1 MLQFFQ
7 FGMDRTR
14 AVLVK
19 AYLFTI
25 VLVLSSVMGYAQF
38 TLSGRVRDAE
48 TREALINATVHLSDG
63 DRYSVTDSFGHF
75 RFDEVS
81 AGNVSL
87 AITYI
92 GYAGKELPMHI
103 SEDATIEI
111 QLVPAAILTDA
122 VVVRATRATGKTPTT
137 YTNVTRDRIEA
148 QNFGQDVPFL
158 LNWTPSAVT
167 TSDAGTGIGY
177 TGIRIRGSDPTRI
190 NVTINGIPYNDSES
204 AGTFWVDIPDIASSA
219 ESIQVQRGVGT
230 SSNGAGAFGATI
242 NLQTKV
248 KRDDAY
254 AEINNAFGSFNTLKN
269 TLSFGT
275 GLLHDRFAVDGRVSK
290 ISSDGFIDRAF
301 SELQSYYFSAGYYTE
316 KTMLKAISFGGKE
329 RTYQSWY
336 GVPESRLRNDFEAM
350 QITGL
355 NEGWNEAQMANL
367 FESPSRTFNPYIYKN
382 QVDDYQQDHYQ
393 LHFSHQPGSQLT
405 LNAALHYT
413 PGKGYYEEYRYDDDL
428 ADYGI
433 PEAIIDDDGVA
444 IDNDTITSTDL
455 IRRRWLD
462 NDFYG
467 VTWSVNY
474 DRNDWNLIAGGAWNH
489 YDGDHFGEIIWAR
502 DGDINYEHPYY
513 FNTGKKTD
521 FNTYLKANYQFTSAL
536 NAFADLQLRRIDYVV
551 AGIGNDLNP
560 LGVDAK
566 FNFFNPKA
574 GLTFALTD
582 VRHLYAS
589 YAVANREPVRD
600 DFLDFEG
607 TNPEHETLHN
617 VEVGYRS
624 AGKQHTF
631 QANYYLMRYTNQLVL
646 TGELNDVGAFV
657 RTNAG
662 KSHRMGIEVQGI
674 FQISRKLLWDANLTV
689 SRNRIDQYTE
699 VIEDY
704 GTDFSEFNVAE
715 KTYRNTD
722 IAFSPSFI
730 AGSNVSFQP
739 VTGISLT
746 LLTKYV
752 GKQYLDNTTNSSRKI
767 DAYLINDFRAS
778 YSWKPSF
785 VQEIYFSFLVNNLF
799 NAAYESNGYTY
810 GYLAGPAEYRENFYY
825 PQAGRNFM
833 AMIGIKF

>member
-1 MLQFFQ
+1 ML
-7 FGMDRTR
+7 
-14 AVLVK
+14 A
-19 AYLFTI
+19 
-25 VLVLSSVMGYAQF
+25 LSSATGYAQF
-38 TLSGRVRDAE
+38 TLSGIVRDAE
-48 TREALINATVHLSDG
+48 TREALVNATVHLRDG
-63 DRYSVTDSFGHF
+63 DRYSLTDSFGHF
-75 RFDEVS
+75 RFDGVS
-81 AGNVSL
+81 EGNASL

-92 GYAGKELPMHI
+92 GYTGKEQSVNI
-103 SEDATIEI
+103 SGDVSVEI
-111 QLVPAAILTDA
+111 QLEPAAILTDA

-137 YTNVTRDRIEA
+137 YTNVTRDKIEG

-158 LNWTPSAVT
+158 LNWTPSVVT
-167 TSDAGTGIGY
+167 TSDAGTGVGY

-204 AGTFWVDIPDIASSA
+204 SGTFWVDIPDIASSA
-219 ESIQVQRGVGT
+219 ESIQIQRGVGT
-230 SSNGAGAFGATI
+230 STNGAGAFGATI
-242 NLQTKV
+242 NLQTNA
-248 KRDDAY
+248 KRDHAY
-254 AEINNAFGSFNTLKN
+254 AEINNTYGSFNTRKH
-269 TLSFGT
+269 TLRFGT
-275 GLLHDRFAVDGRVSK
+275 GLLHDHFVLDGRLSK

-301 SELQSYYFSAGYYTE
+301 SDLQSYYFSAGYYAD

-355 NEGWNEAQMANL
+355 NEGWNEVQMANL
-367 FESPSRTFNPYIYKN
+367 FESESRTFNPYTYEN

-393 LHFSHQPGSQLT
+393 LHFSHQAGSHVT

-413 PGKGYYEEYRYDDDL
+413 PGRGYYEEFRYDDDL

-433 PEAIIDDDGVA
+433 PVEIIDDDGDA
-444 IDNDTITSTDL
+444 IDNDTISSTDL

-467 VTWSVNY
+467 FTWSLNY
-474 DRNDWNLIAGGAWNH
+474 DHNDWNVVVGGAWNR
-489 YDGDHFGEIIWAR
+489 YDGNHFGEIIWAR
-502 DGDINYEHPYY
+502 HGDINYEQPYY
-513 FNTGKKTD
+513 FNTGDKKD
-521 FNTYLKANYQFTSAL
+521 FNTYLKANYQFTSRL
-536 NAFADLQLRRIDYVV
+536 NAFADLQFRKIDYVV
-551 AGIGNDLNP
+551 AGIGNGLNS
-560 LGVDAK
+560 LAVDAE

-574 GLTFALTD
+574 GLTFSLTD
-582 VRHLYAS
+582 ATQLYAS

-607 TNPEHETLHN
+607 TDPEHETLQN

-624 AGKQHTF
+624 AGKQHLF
-631 QANYYLMRYTNQLVL
+631 QANYYLMSYTNQLVL

-662 KSHRMGIEVQGI
+662 KSHRMGIELQGS
-674 FQISRKLLWDANLTV
+674 FKFSEKLLWDANLTV

-699 VIEDY
+699 ITEDY
-704 GTDFSEFNVAE
+704 GSDFSEFNLVE
-715 KTYRNTD
+715 KTYRNTE
-722 IAFSPSFI
+722 IAFSPSLI
-730 AGSNVSFQP
+730 GGSSLSFLP
-739 VTGISLT
+739 FRGASFT

-752 GKQYLDNTTNSSRKI
+752 GKQYLDNTANDARKI
-767 DAYLINDFRAS
+767 DAYVVNDLRAS

-785 VQEIYFSFLVNNLF
+785 VEEISFSFLVNNLF
-799 NAAYESNGYTY
+799 NEAYESNGYTY
-810 GYLAGPAEYRENFYY
+810 GYLAGPTEYRENFYY